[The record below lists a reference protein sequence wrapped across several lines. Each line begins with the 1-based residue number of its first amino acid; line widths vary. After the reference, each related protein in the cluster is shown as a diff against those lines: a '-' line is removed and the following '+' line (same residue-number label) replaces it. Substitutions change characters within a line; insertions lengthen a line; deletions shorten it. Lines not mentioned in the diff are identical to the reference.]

1 MDAHWPLVGSSLCVH
16 HLERANIHETSQ
28 QRFLCNFYTS
38 KIIQSY
44 TERERKR
51 DWERKNEKDVWL
63 TVKIT
68 KIRNQGTFE
77 QASCGKASNTFKN
90 KKE

>member
-1 MDAHWPLVGSSLCVH
+1 MKLLSNDFYAISTRPKSSKVIQR
-16 HLERANIHETSQ
+16 ER
-28 QRFLCNFYTS
+28 
-38 KIIQSY
+38 
-44 TERERKR
+44 ERERKR
-51 DWERKNEKDVWL
+51 DWERKNERDVWL